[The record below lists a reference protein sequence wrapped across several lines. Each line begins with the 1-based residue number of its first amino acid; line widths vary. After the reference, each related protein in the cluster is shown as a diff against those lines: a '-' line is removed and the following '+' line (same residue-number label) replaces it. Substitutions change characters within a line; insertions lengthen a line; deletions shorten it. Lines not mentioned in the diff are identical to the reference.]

1 MQDDRLRV
9 LLVDDHQIVREG
21 VKALLQSGPLQDG
34 RRLEVVGEAGDGAA
48 ATEICQRVRPDVA
61 VIDVSLPGASGM
73 EVASN
78 LRKLPFPP
86 AVVMLSMHVSAEHVR
101 QARQAG
107 AAAYVV
113 KGSGV
118 GELAQ
123 AIANVAKGG
132 SGPFPECDSFDLTD
146 REKEVLTA
154 ILRGSSNREI
164 AEALGIS
171 VHTVNTHRVHL
182 MEKLQVHDVAT
193 LTRKA
198 LELGLG

>member
-1 MQDDRLRV
+1 MRDELLRV

-21 VKALLQSGPLQDG
+21 VKALLQSSPLQDG

-48 ATEICQRVRPDVA
+48 ATELCQRTRPDVA
-61 VIDVSLPGASGM
+61 VIDVSLPGISGI
-73 EVASN
+73 EVA
-78 LRKLPFPP
+78 RKLRRLPVPP

-123 AIANVAKGG
+123 AIGNVALGG
-132 SGPFPECDSFDLTD
+132 SGPFPECDSFDLTE
-146 REKEVLTA
+146 REREVLTA

-164 AEALGIS
+164 AEALSIS